1 MNILRWFLV
10 HDRFTES
17 IVDLV
22 WDPDNIR
29 RLKGACFSFL
39 GILNYHFVT
48 CHAFAQGRSLRSL
61 VTIHNK
67 AFILYNAFDL
77 RRKPRII
84 VLSVWLQ
91 EFKCRSCE
99 FAWRDNGDEQLLD
112 SMTIITQSIRSR
124 EKGCLHRIR
133 IVHQQLNN
141 RTWLIYMDIKHGEI
155 FANRIM

>member
-1 MNILRWFLV
+1 MVFSTWLLHEVYR
-10 HDRFTES
+10 RFSLSFWWYTAVEGYLLL
-17 IVDLV
+17 IFG
-22 WDPDNIR
+22 DPQ
-29 RLKGACFSFL
+29 LSL
-39 GILNYHFVT
+39 FVT
-48 CHAFAQGRSLRSL
+48 CHAFAQGWSLRSL
-61 VTIHNK
+61 VTTHNK

-84 VLSVWLQ
+84 VLSAWLQ
-91 EFKCRSCE
+91 EFKWRSCE

-112 SMTIITQSIRSR
+112 SMTVITQSIRSR